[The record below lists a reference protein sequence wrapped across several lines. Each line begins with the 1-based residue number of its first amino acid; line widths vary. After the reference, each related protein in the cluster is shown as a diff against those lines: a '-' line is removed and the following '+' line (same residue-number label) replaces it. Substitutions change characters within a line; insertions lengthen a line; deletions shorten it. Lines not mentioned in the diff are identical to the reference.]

1 MDEIVKFSGILRENG
16 IPASVR
22 STQTACHAYPLSKDN
37 NLDLREALA
46 CIYLKDQRQRKKFNE
61 CYELFFNHKIG
72 SSKESS
78 TKEKDKSKFIRKLNI
93 SVTRQNK
100 AEFNYNNNYQM
111 KLDHI
116 KNTLN
121 DVDDDADH
129 EGDSRLL
136 KSDLHKLNILQPE
149 LIDLCQKLGRKIAT
163 KRVRR
168 YKQAKKQR
176 PDIRKT
182 IRKNLKH
189 GGSLVEL
196 VKSKPK
202 IKKQNHFFLSDIS
215 VSCDWISIW
224 FFCMIY
230 AAQNSFNRARAFEFD
245 NSTIEITSALHEIN
259 IMDAFIKVLDKRKR
273 NSMIHGKSNMYTA
286 FESFLKQ
293 ANINHKSYV
302 LILSDCR
309 DWAGP
314 KYEKEPL
321 SADFI
326 SVMARKAKKVLILNP
341 EPKIKWN
348 AADSCVSSYE
358 DAGAEAFEVSNLE
371 QLADLI
377 VNI

>member
-1 MDEIVKFSGILRENG
+1 MDEIVRFSGVLRENG
-16 IPASVR
+16 IPASIR
-22 STQTACHAYPLSKDN
+22 STQTACDAASLVKGQGV
-37 NLDLREALA
+37 DLRETLA

-61 CYELFFNHKIG
+61 CYDVFFENKG
-72 SSKESS
+72 KKANLPSSKQE
-78 TKEKDKSKFIRKLNI
+78 ERDKFIRKLNI
-93 SVTRQNK
+93 SVTKQNK
-100 AEFNYNNNYQM
+100 ASFNYNDNFQY
-111 KLDHI
+111 KLDYI

-121 DVDDDADH
+121 DANDDADH
-129 EGDSRLL
+129 EGNAELITSNI
-136 KSDLHKLNILQPE
+136 HTLNTLQPE

-163 KRVRR
+163 RRARR
-168 YKQAKKQR
+168 YKQSKKQK
-176 PDIRKT
+176 PDIRRT
-182 IRKNLKH
+182 IRKNMKH
-189 GGSLVEL
+189 GGSLLEL

-202 IKKQNHFFLSDIS
+202 IKKQNHFFLSDVS

-245 NSTIEITSALHEIN
+245 NKTAEISTALQELN
-259 IMDAFIKVLDKRKR
+259 IVDAFIKVLDIRKK
-273 NSMIHGKSNMYTA
+273 NSMIQGKSNMYTA
-286 FESFLKQ
+286 FQSFLNQ

-314 KYEKEPL
+314 KYEREPL

-326 SVMARKAKKVLILNP
+326 SSMSRKAKRVLILNP

-348 AADSCVSSYE
+348 AADSCISYYE

-371 QLADLI
+371 
-377 VNI
+377 